1 MSVWLRLHWHAFGDA
16 FRRLAAQPLG
26 AAFSILVLAVAIT
39 LPVLA
44 AVALQSAG
52 TVTSGLE
59 TDPHVNV
66 YLALDADDEDVRRVG
81 ESLRSHPEAVAV
93 RFVSRGQALE
103 ELKATTHLA
112 ELLASL
118 ERNPLPHAFTVRVRS
133 TDPATLADAR
143 STWAKLPKVDQVVAD
158 FEWSERLGRW
168 VRFGNRALALIAI
181 VLGAAV
187 AFIVG
192 HLIRLQVVSQRQ
204 EIEVSQ
210 LIGATASDVR
220 RPFLY
225 HGLVQG
231 LLAGASAV
239 ALSWAVAFWVGSE
252 LRALT
257 PEYASETKVV
267 FLSLAE
273 CAVVVGCAA
282 LLGLIGAWWA
292 VGRELRQFSPSRQE
306 RTRPISTPS

>member
-1 MSVWLRLHWHAFGDA
+1 MTLWLRLHWHALADSM
-16 FRRLAAQPLG
+16 RRLSAQPLG
-26 AAFSILVLAVAIT
+26 AAFSVLVLAVAIA
-39 LPVLA
+39 LPVIA
-44 AVALQSAG
+44 AVALRSVG

-66 YLALDADDEDVRRVG
+66 YLALDASDADVRRIG
-81 ESLRSHPEAVAV
+81 ETLRAHPEAAGV
-93 RFVSRGQALE
+93 RFVPREQALE

-118 ERNPLPHAFTVRVRS
+118 ERNPLPHAFTVRVR
-133 TDPATLADAR
+133 TADPAKLDLARGAW
-143 STWAKLPKVDQVVAD
+143 SKIPKVDQVIAD

-168 VRFGNRALALIAI
+168 VRFGNRMLAMVAL

-192 HLIRLQVVSQRQ
+192 HLIRLQVLSQRQ
-204 EIEVSQ
+204 EIELSQ

-225 HGLVQG
+225 HGLLQG
-231 LLAGASAV
+231 GVAGSV
-239 ALSWAVAFWVGSE
+239 ALMLSLAAALWVGVE

-257 PEYASETKVV
+257 PSYASELKVV
-267 FLSLAE
+267 FLTPTE
-273 CAVVVGCAA
+273 CLAVVAAAA
-282 LLGLIGAWWA
+282 LLGLTGAWWA
-292 VGRELRQFSPSRQE
+292 VGRELQQFSPSRGN
-306 RTRPISTPS
+306 PKAD

>member
-1 MSVWLRLHWHAFGDA
+1 MSVWLRLHWHAFADA

-52 TVTSGLE
+52 TVTATLE
-59 TDPHVNV
+59 TDPHMNV
-66 YLALDADDEDVRRVG
+66 YLALDANDEDVRRVG
-81 ESLRSHPEAVAV
+81 EALRSHPEAASVK
-93 RFVSRGQALE
+93 FVSRAQALE

-118 ERNPLPHAFTVRVRS
+118 DRNPLPHAFTVRVRS
-133 TDPATLADAR
+133 VDPAKLAEAR
-143 STWAKLPKVDQVVAD
+143 GAWSKLPKVDQVVAD

-168 VRFGNRALALIAI
+168 IRFGNRALALVAI
-181 VLGAAV
+181 LLGAAV

-231 LLAGASAV
+231 LLAGLAAV
-239 ALSWAVAFWVGSE
+239 ALSWAVALWVGAE

-257 PEYASETKVV
+257 PSYAYEVKVV
-267 FLSLAE
+267 FVSVVG
-273 CAVVVGCAA
+273 CAVVVGGAA
-282 LLGLIGAWWA
+282 LLGLLGAWWA
-292 VGRELRQFSPSRQE
+292 VGRELRQFSPSR
-306 RTRPISTPS
+306 

>member
-1 MSVWLRLHWHAFGDA
+1 MSVWLRLHWHALADA

-26 AAFSILVLAVAIT
+26 AAFSILVLAVSIM

-52 TVTSGLE
+52 AVTSTFE
-59 TDPHVNV
+59 TDPHMNV
-66 YLALDADDEDVRRVG
+66 YLALDASDEDVRRVAAV
-81 ESLRSHPEAVAV
+81 LRAHPEAASVK
-93 RFVSRGQALE
+93 FVSRGEALE

-118 ERNPLPHAFTVRVRS
+118 ERNPLPHAFTVRLRG
-133 TDPATLADAR
+133 TDPAKLAEAR
-143 STWAKLPKVDQVVAD
+143 ATWSKVPKVDQVVAD

-168 VRFGNRALALIAI
+168 VRFGNRALVLIAL

-231 LLAGASAV
+231 LLAGIAAI
-239 ALSWAVAFWVGSE
+239 ALSWAVASWIGFE
-252 LRALT
+252 LRGLT
-257 PEYASETKVV
+257 PSYATEIKVIFV
-267 FLSLAE
+267 SFTGCFLVIGA
-273 CAVVVGCAA
+273 AAA
-282 LLGLIGAWWA
+282 LGLVGAWWA
-292 VGRELRQFSPSRQE
+292 VGRELRQFSPSR
-306 RTRPISTPS
+306 

>member
-1 MSVWLRLHWHAFGDA
+1 MSIWLRLHWHAFADA

-52 TVTSGLE
+52 TVTATLE
-59 TDPHVNV
+59 TDPHMNV
-66 YLALDADDEDVRRVG
+66 YLALDANDEDVRRVG
-81 ESLRSHPEAVAV
+81 EALRSHPEAASVK
-93 RFVSRGQALE
+93 FVSRAQALE
-103 ELKATTHLA
+103 ELKATTHLG

-118 ERNPLPHAFTVRVRS
+118 DRNPLPHAFTVRVRS
-133 TDPATLADAR
+133 IDPARLAEAKGAW
-143 STWAKLPKVDQVVAD
+143 SKLPKVDQVVAD

-168 VRFGNRALALIAI
+168 IRFGNRALALVAI
-181 VLGAAV
+181 LLGAAV

-231 LLAGASAV
+231 LLAGLAAV
-239 ALSWAVAFWVGSE
+239 ALSWAVALWVGAE

-257 PEYASETKVV
+257 PSYASELKVV
-267 FLSLAE
+267 FVSFLG
-273 CAVVVGCAA
+273 CAVVVGGAA
-282 LLGLIGAWWA
+282 LLGLLGAFWA
-292 VGRELRQFSPSRQE
+292 VGRELRQFSPSR
-306 RTRPISTPS
+306 

>member
-1 MSVWLRLHWHAFGDA
+1 MSVWLRLHWHAFTDA

-26 AAFSILVLAVAIT
+26 AAFSVLVLAVAIA

-44 AVALQSAG
+44 AVALRSAG
-52 TVTSGLE
+52 TVTAGLE
-59 TDPHVNV
+59 TEPHVNV
-66 YLALDADDEDVRRVG
+66 YLALDASDEDARRVG
-81 ESLRSHPEAVAV
+81 EALRVHPEAAAV
-93 RFVSRGQALE
+93 SFVSRAQALE

-118 ERNPLPHAFTVRVRS
+118 ERNPLPHAFTVRLRS
-133 TDPATLADAR
+133 ADPARVAEARAAWSKLA
-143 STWAKLPKVDQVVAD
+143 TVDQVVAD

-168 VRFGNRALALIAI
+168 VRFGNRALALVALL
-181 VLGAAV
+181 LGAAV

-225 HGLVQG
+225 HGFLQG
-231 LLAGASAV
+231 LLAGGAALAV
-239 ALSWAVAFWVGSE
+239 SWAVAAWIDSQLEVLTSNYAAE
-252 LRALT
+252 LKVYFLPPMECLAIVAL
-257 PEYASETKVV
+257 A
-267 FLSLAE
+267 
-273 CAVVVGCAA
+273 AA
-282 LLGLIGAWWA
+282 LGLAGAWWA
-292 VGRELRQFSPSRQE
+292 VNREIRQFSPS
-306 RTRPISTPS
+306 S